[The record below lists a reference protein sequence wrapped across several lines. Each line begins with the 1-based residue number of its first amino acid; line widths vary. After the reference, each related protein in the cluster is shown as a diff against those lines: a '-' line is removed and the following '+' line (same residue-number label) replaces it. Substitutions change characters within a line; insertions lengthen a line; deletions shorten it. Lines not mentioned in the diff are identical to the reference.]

1 MVLKFENLADD
12 SDEFCFPEYYE
23 IMKLLEELNNEPYL

>member
-1 MVLKFENLADD
+1 MLKFEDVADD

-23 IMKLLEELNNEPYL
+23 IMKLLEELDNESNL